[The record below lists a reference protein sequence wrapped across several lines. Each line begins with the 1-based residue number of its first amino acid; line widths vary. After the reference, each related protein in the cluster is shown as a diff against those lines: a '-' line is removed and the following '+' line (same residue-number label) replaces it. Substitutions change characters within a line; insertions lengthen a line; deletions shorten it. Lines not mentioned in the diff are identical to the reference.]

1 MKMNSIARLF
11 LLSAGLFSG
20 TAMAADQTNA
30 ELMARVGTLEARVAR
45 MEAMFG
51 PALQTP
57 EQQAEQM
64 RQYQETYEKQERAA
78 LAQMRAEAEKAKK
91 ANKWLNP
98 GPWEKLRI
106 GMPRQEVEQ
115 ILGKPVSTTMLDTDG
130 LDAWYRAGGTTLTA
144 LVSYRHGRLHSFVA
158 PSFPNF

>member
-1 MKMNSIARLF
+1 MKMKLIAK
-11 LLSAGLFSG
+11 LLLLPAFIASG
-20 TAMAADQTNA
+20 MALASNQTDS
-30 ELMARVGTLEARVAR
+30 ELKARIETLEARVAR

-64 RQYQETYEKQERAA
+64 KQHQDAHEKEEKAF
-78 LAQMRAEAEKAKK
+78 LAQVLAAKKRARK

-98 GPWEKLRI
+98 EPWTKLRV

-115 ILGKPVSTTMLDTDG
+115 ILGKPSSTTMVGTNG
-130 LDAWYRAGGTTLTA
+130 LHADYHAAGTQEIA
-144 LVSYRHGRLHSFVA
+144 RVSYSHGRLATFVS
-158 PSFPNF
+158 PKF